1 MNDVTERETAP
12 ATEKRLPLLQMLL
25 VSFQHVLLMYGGAVA
40 VPLIVGQA
48 AGLSREEIAFLINAD
63 LLVAGIATIVQ
74 SMGIGPAGIRMP
86 VMMGASFAA
95 VSSMVV
101 MAGMPGVGMTGI
113 FGATIAAGF
122 FGLLIAPFVCKI
134 VRLFPPLVTGTVIT
148 SIGLS
153 LFPVAVN
160 WAGGG
165 SATGQFGALPYLGVA
180 AAVLA
185 VILLINQF
193 LRGFWVNV
201 SVLIGMALGYV
212 LAGSLGM
219 VELSGISAAPAFQIV
234 TPNHFGTP
242 QFLLAPIL
250 SMCLV
255 VVIIFVE
262 SAGMFLALGKITG
275 QDVDPRQ
282 LRRGLLCDAG
292 ATFLA
297 GFMNTFTHSSFAQNI
312 WSGTDDRRAKPLR
325 NSHRRP
331 VPDHLEPVA
340 EGRIHGRL
348 DSRRGAGRCGHRH
361 VRHGRRHRHQDS
373 AGGRYRRSSQP
384 VAGCRK
390 HRPGHGPG
398 GSAGVLRAPAALD
411 GTHHPQWYRGRYHQR
426 SDPESVVQRSWR
438 AGAPCVDRCGPA
450 LTERYTPHETRAAER
465 TPPPLQRATKPA
477 PAGFRRLS
485 QSRQAARP
493 R

>member
-1 MNDVTERETAP
+1 MNDVTERETAT
-12 ATEKRLPLLQMLL
+12 AKEQRLPLLQMLL

-63 LLVAGIATIVQ
+63 LLVAGIATVVQ
-74 SMGIGPAGIRMP
+74 SMGIGPVGIRMP

-101 MAGMPGVGMTGI
+101 MAGMPGVGMPGI

-122 FGLLIAPFVCKI
+122 FGLLFAPFVCKI

-148 SIGLS
+148 AIGLS

-165 SATGQFGALPYLGVA
+165 SGGQFGALPYLGVA
-180 AAVLA
+180 AAVLT

-193 LRGFWVNV
+193 MRGFWVNV

-219 VELSGISAAPAFQIV
+219 VDLSGIDSAPALQVV
-234 TPNHFGTP
+234 TPNHFGAP
-242 QFLLAPIL
+242 QFMLAPIL

-262 SAGMFLALGKITG
+262 SAGMFLALGKITEHE
-275 QDVDPRQ
+275 VDPKQ

-292 ATFLA
+292 ATFVA

-312 WSGTDDRRAKPLR
+312 GLVQMTGVRSRYVTAVAGLLLISLSLLPKAAFLVASIPAAVLGGASIAMFGMVAATGIKLLQEADIGDRRNQLLVAVSIGLGMVPMV
-325 NSHRRP
+325 RP
-331 VPDHLEPVA
+331 EFFAQL
-340 EGRIHGRL
+340 
-348 DSRRGAGRCGHRH
+348 
-361 VRHGRRHRHQDS
+361 
-373 AGGRYRRSSQP
+373 
-384 VAGCRK
+384 
-390 HRPGHGPG
+390 
-398 GSAGVLRAPAALD
+398 
-411 GTHHPQWYRGRYHQR
+411 PQWMEPITDSGIALATL
-426 SDPESVVQRSWR
+426 SAVTLNLLFNVLG
-438 AGAPCVDRCGPA
+438 GAERQA
-450 LTERYTPHETRAAER
+450 LTGAA
-465 TPPPLQRATKPA
+465 QH
-477 PAGFRRLS
+477 
-485 QSRQAARP
+485 
-493 R
+493 

>member
-1 MNDVTERETAP
+1 MNDETERETAP
-12 ATEKRLPLLQMLL
+12 ATEQRLPLLQMLL

-63 LLVAGIATIVQ
+63 LLVAGIATVVQ
-74 SMGIGPAGIRMP
+74 SMGIGPVGIRMP

-101 MAGMPGVGMTGI
+101 MAGMPGVGMPGI

-122 FGLLIAPFVCKI
+122 FGLLFAPFVCKI

-148 SIGLS
+148 AIGLS

-165 SATGQFGALPYLGVA
+165 DAGQFGALPYLGVA
-180 AAVLA
+180 AAVLT

-193 LRGFWVNV
+193 MRGFWVNV

-219 VELSGISAAPAFQIV
+219 VDLSGIDTAPALQVV
-234 TPNHFGTP
+234 TPNHFGAP
-242 QFLLAPIL
+242 QFMLAPIL

-275 QDVDPRQ
+275 QEVDPKQ

-292 ATFLA
+292 ATFFA

-312 WSGTDDRRAKPLR
+312 GLVQMTGVRSRYVTAVAGLLLISLSLLPKAAFLVASIPAAVLGGASIAMFGMVAATGIKLLQEADIGDRRNQLLVAVSIGLGMVPVV
-325 NSHRRP
+325 RP
-331 VPDHLEPVA
+331 EFFAQL
-340 EGRIHGRL
+340 
-348 DSRRGAGRCGHRH
+348 
-361 VRHGRRHRHQDS
+361 
-373 AGGRYRRSSQP
+373 
-384 VAGCRK
+384 
-390 HRPGHGPG
+390 
-398 GSAGVLRAPAALD
+398 
-411 GTHHPQWYRGRYHQR
+411 PQWMEPITHSGIALATL
-426 SDPESVVQRSWR
+426 SAVTLNLLFNVLG
-438 AGAPCVDRCGPA
+438 GAERQA
-450 LTERYTPHETRAAER
+450 LTG
-465 TPPPLQRATKPA
+465 AT
-477 PAGFRRLS
+477 
-485 QSRQAARP
+485 QH
-493 R
+493 

>member
-12 ATEKRLPLLQMLL
+12 ATEQRLPLLQMLL

-63 LLVAGIATIVQ
+63 LLVAGIATVVQ
-74 SMGIGPAGIRMP
+74 SMGIGPVGIRMP

-101 MAGMPGVGMTGI
+101 MAGMPGVGMSGI

-122 FGLLIAPFVCKI
+122 FGLLFAPFVCKI

-148 SIGLS
+148 AIGLS

-165 SATGQFGALPYLGVA
+165 SGGQFGALPYLGVA
-180 AAVLA
+180 AAVLT

-193 LRGFWVNV
+193 MRGFWVNV

-219 VELSGISAAPAFQIV
+219 VDLSGIDSAPALQVV
-234 TPNHFGTP
+234 TPNHFGAP
-242 QFLLAPIL
+242 QFMLAPIL

-275 QDVDPRQ
+275 HEVDPKQ

-292 ATFLA
+292 ATFFA

-312 WSGTDDRRAKPLR
+312 GLVQMTGVRSRYVTAVAGLLLISLSLLPKAAFLVASIPAAVLGGASIAMFGMVAATGIKLLQEADIGDRRNQLLVAVSIGLGMVPVV
-325 NSHRRP
+325 RP
-331 VPDHLEPVA
+331 EFFAQL
-340 EGRIHGRL
+340 
-348 DSRRGAGRCGHRH
+348 
-361 VRHGRRHRHQDS
+361 
-373 AGGRYRRSSQP
+373 
-384 VAGCRK
+384 
-390 HRPGHGPG
+390 
-398 GSAGVLRAPAALD
+398 
-411 GTHHPQWYRGRYHQR
+411 PQWMEPITHSGIALATLSAVTLNLLFNVLGGVERQ
-426 SDPESVVQRSWR
+426 
-438 AGAPCVDRCGPA
+438 A
-450 LTERYTPHETRAAER
+450 LTGAA
-465 TPPPLQRATKPA
+465 QH
-477 PAGFRRLS
+477 
-485 QSRQAARP
+485 
-493 R
+493 

>member
-12 ATEKRLPLLQMLL
+12 AKEQRLPLLQMLL

-63 LLVAGIATIVQ
+63 LLVAGIATVVQ
-74 SMGIGPAGIRMP
+74 SMGIGPVGIRMP

-101 MAGMPGVGMTGI
+101 MAGMPGVGMPGI

-122 FGLLIAPFVCKI
+122 FGLLFAPFVCKI

-148 SIGLS
+148 AIGLS

-165 SATGQFGALPYLGVA
+165 SGGSGGQFGALPYLGVA
-180 AAVLA
+180 AAVLT

-193 LRGFWVNV
+193 MRGFWVNV

-219 VELSGISAAPAFQIV
+219 VDLSGIDSAPAMQVV
-234 TPNHFGTP
+234 TPNHFGAP
-242 QFLLAPIL
+242 QFMLAPIL

-275 QDVDPRQ
+275 HEVDPKQ

-292 ATFLA
+292 ATFVA

-312 WSGTDDRRAKPLR
+312 GLVQMTGVRSRYVTAVAGLLLISLSLLPKAAFLVASIPAAVLGGASIAMFGMVAATGIKLLQEADIGDRRNQLLVAVSIGLGMVPVV
-325 NSHRRP
+325 RP
-331 VPDHLEPVA
+331 EFFAQL
-340 EGRIHGRL
+340 
-348 DSRRGAGRCGHRH
+348 
-361 VRHGRRHRHQDS
+361 
-373 AGGRYRRSSQP
+373 
-384 VAGCRK
+384 
-390 HRPGHGPG
+390 
-398 GSAGVLRAPAALD
+398 
-411 GTHHPQWYRGRYHQR
+411 PQWMEPITHSGIALATL
-426 SDPESVVQRSWR
+426 SAVTLNLLFNVLG
-438 AGAPCVDRCGPA
+438 GAERQA
-450 LTERYTPHETRAAER
+450 LTGAA
-465 TPPPLQRATKPA
+465 QH
-477 PAGFRRLS
+477 
-485 QSRQAARP
+485 
-493 R
+493 

>member
-12 ATEKRLPLLQMLL
+12 ATEQRLPLLQMLL

-63 LLVAGIATIVQ
+63 LLVAGIATVVQ
-74 SMGIGPAGIRMP
+74 SMGIGPVGIRMP

-101 MAGMPGVGMTGI
+101 MAGMPGVGMSGI

-122 FGLLIAPFVCKI
+122 FGLLFAPFVCKI

-148 SIGLS
+148 AIGLS

-165 SATGQFGALPYLGVA
+165 SGGQFGALPYLGVA
-180 AAVLA
+180 AAVLT

-193 LRGFWVNV
+193 MRGFWVNV

-219 VELSGISAAPAFQIV
+219 VDLSGIDTAPALQVV
-234 TPNHFGTP
+234 TPNHFGAP
-242 QFLLAPIL
+242 QFMLAPIL

-275 QDVDPRQ
+275 HEVDPKQ

-292 ATFLA
+292 ATFFA

-312 WSGTDDRRAKPLR
+312 GLVQMTGVRSRYVTAVAGLLLISLSLLPKAAFLVASIPAAVLGGASIAMFGMVAATGIKLLQEADIGDRRNQLLVAVSIGLGMVPVV
-325 NSHRRP
+325 RP
-331 VPDHLEPVA
+331 EFFAQL
-340 EGRIHGRL
+340 
-348 DSRRGAGRCGHRH
+348 
-361 VRHGRRHRHQDS
+361 
-373 AGGRYRRSSQP
+373 
-384 VAGCRK
+384 
-390 HRPGHGPG
+390 
-398 GSAGVLRAPAALD
+398 
-411 GTHHPQWYRGRYHQR
+411 PQWMEPITHSGIALATLSAVTLNLLFNVLGGVERQ
-426 SDPESVVQRSWR
+426 
-438 AGAPCVDRCGPA
+438 A
-450 LTERYTPHETRAAER
+450 LTGAA
-465 TPPPLQRATKPA
+465 QH
-477 PAGFRRLS
+477 
-485 QSRQAARP
+485 
-493 R
+493 